1 MWEFLT
7 RQRPFSEFKD
17 WKQFKHAVCV
27 LVGSTFQY
35 FHSLQKHQQQNV
47 LIQQF
52 STKFSVTEHT
62 TKNSWWLFAKSS
74 LSHRKMLGCWLQVP
88 TCILI
93 NFVIVFSWLL
103 MNDIRQ
109 KFVLCLL
116 LVSFVDVCRKRP
128 TFSEI
133 VFRLNEVL
141 VDSVIEDELGRK
153 FWKEH
158 FLQDKPV
165 RWSEQIFS
173 F

>member
-1 MWEFLT
+1 
-7 RQRPFSEFKD
+7 
-17 WKQFKHAVCV
+17 
-27 LVGSTFQY
+27 
-35 FHSLQKHQQQNV
+35 
-47 LIQQF
+47 
-52 STKFSVTEHT
+52 
-62 TKNSWWLFAKSS
+62 
-74 LSHRKMLGCWLQVP
+74 
-88 TCILI
+88 
-93 NFVIVFSWLL
+93 

-165 RWSEQIFS
+165 R
-173 F
+173 